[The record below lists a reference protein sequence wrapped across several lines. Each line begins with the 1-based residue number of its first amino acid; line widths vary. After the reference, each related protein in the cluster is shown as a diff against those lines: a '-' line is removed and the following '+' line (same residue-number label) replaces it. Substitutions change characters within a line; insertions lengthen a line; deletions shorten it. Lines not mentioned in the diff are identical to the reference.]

1 MSETVTNSDD
11 RSETTKS
18 HTAYGLEP
26 IVLCD
31 LARLQPLKSSVYIA
45 LQWSIIVV
53 VAVAASVFHVWYGYG
68 LAIIIIS
75 TRQHALA
82 VLIHDAAHGLL
93 YKKRAFNDLISDL
106 FLAFPLFVSTS
117 RYRKHHLSHHRH
129 LNTSQDPDLIT
140 ETKKNRWQWLRL
152 FFCDITGISAL
163 TALKTISTWSILAGV
178 LAQPDSDAAVSPSEK
193 QRFLVFAIAAVGFI
207 SLFHLWFE
215 VLIFWL
221 VPLLTV
227 LNAAFRIRNIAE
239 HFGCPNQTKLNAS
252 RTVLANPIER
262 FLIAPCNINYH
273 LEHHLRYGHTHHGRI
288 LDSSEMDFTIT
299 QKQSD
304 DRFQCRCCFPLEAN
318 ISLYDCNVE
327 YYFKHGTF
335 TAIHPP
341 ILYR

>member
-1 MSETVTNSDD
+1 M
-11 RSETTKS
+11 
-18 HTAYGLEP
+18 
-26 IVLCD
+26 
-31 LARLQPLKSSVYIA
+31 
-45 LQWSIIVV
+45 
-53 VAVAASVFHVWYGYG
+53 
-68 LAIIIIS
+68 
-75 TRQHALA
+75 
-82 VLIHDAAHGLL
+82 
-93 YKKRAFNDLISDL
+93 
-106 FLAFPLFVSTS
+106 AFPLFVSTS

-273 LEHHLRYGHTHHGRI
+273 LEHHLYPQVPLYNLQRLHGLLYQRQSYAASAH
-288 LDSSEMDFTIT
+288 LNTSYCFGQRSVLKEVVNDAPPHSS
-299 QKQSD
+299 
-304 DRFQCRCCFPLEAN
+304 
-318 ISLYDCNVE
+318 
-327 YYFKHGTF
+327 
-335 TAIHPP
+335 
-341 ILYR
+341 